1 MFGFDLMVYIYSP
14 FDLFKIVFMLEKII
28 MEEILNV
35 FRSLAMMIAMPFAIR
50 ILDAVAGAM

>member
-1 MFGFDLMVYIYSP
+1 MEYIYSP
-14 FDLFKIVFMLEKII
+14 FDFFKIVFMLEKII